1 MGQKIEPPGSIIRS
15 KKRKDET
22 TMKNLL
28 KAQKELIIKRED
40 NGWVVDMEEFGKRV
54 AFVAKKGNRKDILF
68 YRDEVEVAA

>member
-1 MGQKIEPPGSIIRS
+1 
-15 KKRKDET
+15 
-22 TMKNLL
+22 MKNLL